1 MAEVKLAIL
10 VAGLALVAI
19 FLLKF
24 IVQKFMYI
32 CRPNEVLIFSG
43 RKYSIP
49 GQGSVGFR
57 VVTGGRA
64 FRLPVVERVDRMDI
78 TIMPISVHTKNAYSK
93 GGIPLN
99 LTAIAHVKVDSNAA
113 VMGNAIERFL
123 GRDRGEI
130 MKVARETLEGNL
142 RNVIATLTP
151 EEVNQDRLKFSKH
164 LAEEV
169 DEDLEKLG
177 LQLDT
182 LKIQTVTD
190 DAKYLDNIGREQIA
204 NIKKMAEI
212 AESNAKREA
221 SMVQATCQGRAQVA
235 RANAEAL
242 IAQKQNELRRVTA
255 ELEARARSEEERASA
270 AGEGARASA
279 EVKLQQVRT
288 KVEEA
293 RLTAEVVIPAETQR
307 RAEEV
312 LAQGRAA
319 ATAENGRVNAEVLTM
334 VSEAWRKAGDDAKDI
349 YLIQRVEQLLGMV
362 VEAVKRTEVHNVHL
376 LDDGR
381 GTALANHLS
390 SYPAAVNAVL
400 AQIQQATGV
409 DIPAILK
416 GIDDLKTE
424 RLPAKAKSE
433 PALIGG

>member
-1 MAEVKLAIL
+1 MQEVK
-10 VAGLALVAI
+10 VAI
-19 FLLKF
+19 AIAIGFLGAIFMVVYMIK
-24 IVQKFMYI
+24 KFMFI

-43 RKYSIP
+43 RKYELE
-49 GQGSVGFR
+49 GQGTVGFR
-57 VVTGGRA
+57 VVAGGRA
-64 FRLPVVERVDRMDI
+64 FRLPVIERVDRMDM

-99 LTAIAHVKVDSNAA
+99 LTAIAHVKVDSNPA

-190 DAKYLDNIGREQIA
+190 DASYLDNIGREQIA

-221 SMVQATCQGRAQVA
+221 AMVQAESQGRAKVA
-235 RANAEAL
+235 EANAQGL
-242 IAQKQNELRRVTA
+242 IAQKQNELRRLTA
-255 ELEARARSEEERASA
+255 EQEARARSEEERATA
-270 AGEGARASA
+270 AAQGARASA
-279 EVKLQQVRT
+279 ETKLQQVRT
-288 KVEEA
+288 KLEEA
-293 RLTAEVVIPAETQR
+293 RLMADVIIPAEAQR
-307 RAEEV
+307 RAEEY

-319 ATAENGRVNAEVLTM
+319 GISENGKVNAEVLTM
-334 VSEAWRKAGDDAKDI
+334 VGEAWRKAGDDAKDI

-362 VEAVKRTEVHNVHL
+362 VQSVKTTHVRSVSL

-381 GTALANHLS
+381 GTALAS
-390 SYPAAVNAVL
+390 YISAYPAAVSAVL

-416 GIDDLKTE
+416 GTDDHRGSRQPTGTSA
-424 RLPAKAKSE
+424 R
-433 PALIGG
+433 

>member
-1 MAEVKLAIL
+1 MIQLGNAIL
-10 VAGLALVAI
+10 IAGIGLAAVFVAI
-19 FLLKF
+19 TFAT
-24 IVQKFMYI
+24 KFMHI

-43 RKYSIP
+43 RKYKAP
-49 GQGSVGFR
+49 DGGTVGFR

-64 FRLPVVERVDRMDI
+64 FRTPVIERVDRMDM

-99 LTAIAHVKVDSNAA
+99 LTAIAHVKVDSSHA

-190 DAKYLDNIGREQIA
+190 DANYLDNIGREQIA

-221 SMVQATCQGRAQVA
+221 TMVQAECQGRAEVA
-235 RANAEAL
+235 RANAQAL
-242 IAQKQNELRRVTA
+242 IAQKQNELRRFVA
-255 ELEARARSEEERASA
+255 EQEARAKSEEERAA
-270 AGEGARASA
+270 AAAEAARARA
-279 EVKLQQVRT
+279 EAKLQQVRT

-293 RLTAEVVIPAETQR
+293 RLTADVSIPAEAQR

-319 ATAENGRVNAEVLTM
+319 AIAETGRVSAEVLKM
-334 VSEAWRKAGDDAKDI
+334 VAGAWAKAGDDAKEI
-349 YLIQRVEQLLGMV
+349 FLIQRVEELLGMV
-362 VEAVKRTEVHNVHL
+362 AHSVKNAHVGSVSL
-376 LDDGR
+376 LDDGD
-381 GTALANHLS
+381 GTALARYVS
-390 SYPAAVNAVL
+390 SYPAALKAVL
-400 AQIQQATGV
+400 DQIRDATGI
-409 DIPAILK
+409 DIPGILK
-416 GIDDLKTE
+416 GID
-424 RLPAKAKSE
+424 E
-433 PALIGG
+433 PQLAPPSTRGLEPRRVGG

>member
-1 MAEVKLAIL
+1 MDQLVHGLVLAGI
-10 VAGLALVAI
+10 GLAAI
-19 FLLKF
+19 FFVVFL
-24 IVQKFMYI
+24 VNKFMFI

-43 RKYSIP
+43 RKYPAP
-49 GQGSVGFR
+49 GGGTVGFK

-64 FRLPVVERVDRMDI
+64 FRMPVVERVDRMDM

-93 GGIPLN
+93 GAIPLN
-99 LTAIAHVKVDSNAA
+99 LTAIAHVKVDSNHQIL
-113 VMGNAIERFL
+113 GNAIERFL

-190 DAKYLDNIGREQIA
+190 DANYLDNIGREQIA

-221 SMVQATCQGRAQVA
+221 SMVQAECQGRAEVS
-235 RANAEAL
+235 RSNAQAL
-242 IAQKQNELRRVTA
+242 IAQKQNELRRFVA
-255 ELEARARSEEERASA
+255 EQEARAKSEEERASA
-270 AGEGARASA
+270 AAEGARATA
-279 EVKLQQVRT
+279 EAKLQQIRA
-288 KVEEA
+288 KLEEA
-293 RLTAEVVIPAETQR
+293 RLTADVVIPAEAQR
-307 RAEEV
+307 RAEQV

-319 ATAENGRVNAEVLTM
+319 AVAETGRVNAEVLTM
-334 VSEAWRKAGDDAKDI
+334 VSEAWKEAGADAKDI
-349 YLIQRVEQLLGMV
+349 YLIQRVEELLGMV
-362 VEAVKRTEVHNVHL
+362 AQSVRNAHVGSVSL
-376 LDDGR
+376 IDDGD
-381 GTALANHLS
+381 GTALARYVS
-390 SYPAAVNAVL
+390 AYPAALKAVL
-400 AQIQQATGV
+400 DQIRDATGI

-416 GIDDLKTE
+416 GVD
-424 RLPAKAKSE
+424 E
-433 PALIGG
+433 PALPTRRVGA